1 VTLVSSRG
9 SRVVVCVAATALGA
23 LNPAALTA
31 QDADPLS
38 RLDPQTRFTVEVIID
53 SARVAGV
60 PTRPLLLKALEGSAK
75 HADNRHIIAAV
86 RSQFRSE
93 LDVRVAL
100 GSSLNESEW
109 STAVSALQAGV
120 PLEALAKFRGERA
133 GKPFTRALVV
143 LTDLIQRGVPVPEAS
158 SAIMQL
164 WQRGAADGD
173 FYGLWKNV
181 EQDILSGQNP
191 GTALEQRMREIP
203 VRVAPGNKLPPA
215 SQEPDNPSS

>member
-1 VTLVSSRG
+1 MTMTIARG
-9 SRVVVCVAATALGA
+9 SRISMCA
-23 LNPAALTA
+23 AALLAAAAHPLLMAA
-31 QDADPLS
+31 QEPDPLS
-38 RLDPQTRFTVEVIID
+38 RLDPNTRFVVEVIID

-60 PTRPLLLKALEGSAK
+60 PTRPLMLKALEGSAK
-75 HADNRHIIAAV
+75 HADNKHIIAAV
-86 RSQFRSE
+86 RSVFHAE

-100 GSSLNESEW
+100 GTTLNESEQAA
-109 STAVSALQAGV
+109 AVSALQAGV
-120 PLEALAKFRGERA
+120 PLEALAKFRGDRT
-133 GKPFTRALVV
+133 GKPLTRALIV

-191 GTALEQRMREIP
+191 GTALQNRVREVP
-203 VRVAPGNKLPPA
+203 VRVAPGSNIPPA
-215 SQEPDNPSS
+215 SQEPDNSSS

>member
-9 SRVVVCVAATALGA
+9 SRAIACAATILLGA
-23 LNPAALTA
+23 LHPVALVA
-31 QDADPLS
+31 QDPDPLS
-38 RLDPQTRFTVEVIID
+38 RLDTQTRFTVEVIID

-60 PTRPLLLKALEGSAK
+60 PTRPLLLKALEGAAK

-86 RSQFRSE
+86 RSQFRAE

-100 GSSLNESEW
+100 GSTLNESEW
-109 STAVSALQAGV
+109 TSAVSALQAGV
-120 PLEALAKFRGERA
+120 PLEALAKFRGERT

-191 GTALEQRMREIP
+191 GTALQQRMREVP
-203 VRVAPGNKLPPA
+203 VRVAPGTKLTPA

>member
-1 VTLVSSRG
+1 MTPVSSRG
-9 SRVVVCVAATALGA
+9 SRVVLRAAAVLAAAVHPLALV
-23 LNPAALTA
+23 A
-31 QDADPLS
+31 QDPDPLS
-38 RLDPQTRFTVEVIID
+38 RLDPNTRFVVEVIID

-60 PTRPLLLKALEGSAK
+60 PTRPLLLKALQGAAY

-86 RSQFRSE
+86 RSVFHAE

-100 GSSLNESEW
+100 GSALNESEW
-109 STAVSALQAGV
+109 ASAVSALQSGV
-120 PLEALAKFRGERA
+120 PLEALAKFRGERS
-133 GKPFTRALVV
+133 GKPLTRALVV
-143 LTDLIQRGVPVPEAS
+143 LTDLIQRGVPIPEAS

-164 WQRGAADGD
+164 WQRGAGDGD

-203 VRVAPGNKLPPA
+203 VRVTPGTKIPPA
-215 SQEPDNPSS
+215 SQEPNNSSS